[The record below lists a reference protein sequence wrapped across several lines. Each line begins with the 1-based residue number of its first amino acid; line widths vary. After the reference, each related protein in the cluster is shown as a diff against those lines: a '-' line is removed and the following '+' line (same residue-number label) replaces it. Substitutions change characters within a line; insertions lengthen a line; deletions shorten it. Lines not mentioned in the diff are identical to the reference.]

1 VGDTTKEREYI
12 EMVITKITTDEIEAL
27 IRPAMEWLNNNCHP
41 CVRITIEPDRFT
53 VSEHVCSVPILDY
66 VSRRQTEIEI
76 RYEIADGV
84 VLDCQTD
91 LIWQKN
97 YTGPMPWDEAMAYPA
112 TLGPE
117 WMLPTAHDLFGLVDL
132 NRNAPASTFPG
143 MPKKSFW
150 SSSYT
155 SGSSYA
161 WYVNFDDG
169 YVSDGNRANGNYV
182 RCVRSGPKKV
192 RS

>member
-1 VGDTTKEREYI
+1 
-12 EMVITKITTDEIEAL
+12 M
-27 IRPAMEWLNNNCHP
+27 
-41 CVRITIEPDRFT
+41 
-53 VSEHVCSVPILDY
+53 
-66 VSRRQTEIEI
+66 
-76 RYEIADGV
+76 RYEKKDGV
-84 VLDCQTD
+84 VIDHETGR
-91 LIWQKN
+91 IWQAD
-97 YTGPMPWDEAMAYPA
+97 YAGPMSWYEAVVYPA

-132 NRNAPASTFPG
+132 TQNAPASTFPG

-182 RCVRSGPKKV
+182 RCVQAEVIHADRS
-192 RS
+192 